1 MYNHEQM
8 SWAKFA
14 LLADANTTS
23 SAYPNV
29 ENKNLQILVIFNI
42 ALGGEGGGGG
52 INAVFLKESSTFFK
66 LHGKHMR
73 FITLHNCPKELSRR
87 L

>member
-29 ENKNLQILVIFNI
+29 ENNNLQILVIFNI
-42 ALGGEGGGGG
+42 VLGGEGGGGG
-52 INAVFLKESSTFFK
+52 INAFFK
-66 LHGKHMR
+66 GKQHR
-73 FITLHNCPKELSRR
+73 FQTSR
-87 L
+87 

>member
-29 ENKNLQILVIFNI
+29 ENNNLQILVIFNI
-42 ALGGEGGGGG
+42 VLGGEGGGG
-52 INAVFLKESSTFFK
+52 ASTRFLKESSTFFK
-66 LHGKHMR
+66 LHGKDMR

>member
-29 ENKNLQILVIFNI
+29 ENNNLQILVIFNI
-42 ALGGEGGGGG
+42 VLGGEGGGGG
-52 INAVFLKESSTFFK
+52 GEGINAFFK
-66 LHGKHMR
+66 GKQH
-73 FITLHNCPKELSRR
+73 FFQTSR
-87 L
+87 

>member
-29 ENKNLQILVIFNI
+29 ENNNLQILVIFNI
-42 ALGGEGGGGG
+42 VLGGEGEGGRVS
-52 INAVFLKESSTFFK
+52 INAFFK
-66 LHGKHMR
+66 RKQHL
-73 FITLHNCPKELSRR
+73 FQTSR
-87 L
+87 